1 MESKEK
7 EMESK
12 EEEMESKEEEMESN
26 EEEMES
32 ETGFDSSTSKWRHIT
47 CIEIK
52 LCIVKHLN

>member
-7 EMESK
+7 
-12 EEEMESKEEEMESN
+12 EMESKEEEMESN